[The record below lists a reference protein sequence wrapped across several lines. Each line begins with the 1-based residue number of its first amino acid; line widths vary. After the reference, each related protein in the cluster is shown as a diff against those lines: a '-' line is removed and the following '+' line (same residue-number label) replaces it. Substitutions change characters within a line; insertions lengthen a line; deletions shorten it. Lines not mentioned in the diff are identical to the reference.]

1 MTVGRK
7 GNKRRTLSAGT
18 GEPIRGGCDMGIDL
32 QAWKAG
38 IRTSVEALRE
48 LLLAASHEIHANP
61 ELLFKEVRASARLA
75 DALEAGGLR
84 VERGVGGLATA
95 FRAEVDG
102 GEPGPTLAILAE
114 YDALPGIGHACGH
127 NIIATSALGAGLAL
141 ARSGQRF
148 PGRVLIIGTP
158 AEEGGGGKILLAQ
171 AGVFD
176 DVDASFMLHPS
187 RSDMVRR
194 RSLAS
199 SRTQLVFHGKASHA
213 AGAPDLGINALEA
226 VIQTFVGVNA
236 RRLQM
241 RADAR
246 VHGIITHG
254 GDAVNVIPARAAALF
269 SVRARDRGYQRQL
282 IAMLRQAAEAGAT
295 VTGARLEWTEL
306 RGYDDTVP
314 NPTIAEVMARN
325 MAAVGRAV
333 SEPAPNERMGS
344 TDMGDI
350 SQILPAVHAYFA
362 IAPETVANHTVEFA
376 AASASPAGDA
386 AVLDGAATL
395 AMTAADLLAEPSLL
409 ARAAADFERQR
420 QAGEVAGRAAWLAR
434 GREYTGVGTAAD

>member
-1 MTVGRK
+1 
-7 GNKRRTLSAGT
+7 
-18 GEPIRGGCDMGIDL
+18 MGIDL
-32 QAWKAG
+32 EGWKAR
-38 IRTSVEALRE
+38 IRTAVDELRE
-48 LLLAASHEIHANP
+48 RLLATSHDIHANP
-61 ELLFKEVRASARLA
+61 ELLFEEHGASARLA
-75 DALEAGGLR
+75 DELERGGLR
-84 VERGVGGLATA
+84 VARGVGGLSTA
-95 FRAEVDG
+95 FRAELDG

-127 NIIATSALGAGLAL
+127 NIIATSALGTGLAL

-158 AEEGGGGKILLAQ
+158 GEEGGGGKILLAE

-194 RSLAS
+194 SSLAS
-199 SRTQLVFHGKASHA
+199 SRVELVFHGKASHA
-213 AGAPDLGINALEA
+213 AGAPDLGVNALEA

-254 GDAVNVIPARAAALF
+254 GDAVNIIPSRASARF
-269 SVRARDRGYQRQL
+269 SVRARDRAYQRRL
-282 IAMLRQAAEAGAT
+282 VAMLRHAAEAGAT
-295 VTGARLEWTEL
+295 ATGARLEWAET
-306 RGYDDTVP
+306 RGYDNTVP
-314 NPTIAEVMARN
+314 NPTIADVMARN
-325 MAAVGRAV
+325 MAALGRPV
-333 SEPAPNERMGS
+333 IEPAPDERMGS

-362 IAPETVANHTVEFA
+362 IVPESIANHTVEFA
-376 AASASPAGDA
+376 AAAASPAGDA

-395 AMTAADLLAEPSLL
+395 AMTAAELLAEPSLI
-409 ARAAADFERQR
+409 ARARADFERQLA
-420 QAGEVAGRAAWLAR
+420 AGEVAGRAAWLTR
-434 GREYTGVGTAAD
+434 GREYTGAGAPGE

>member
-1 MTVGRK
+1 
-7 GNKRRTLSAGT
+7 
-18 GEPIRGGCDMGIDL
+18 MGIDL
-32 QAWKAG
+32 EGWKAR
-38 IRTSVEALRE
+38 IRTAVQDLRGQ
-48 LLLAASHEIHANP
+48 LLATSHDIHANP
-61 ELLFKEVRASARLA
+61 ELLFTEHRASARLA
-75 DALEAGGLR
+75 DELERGGLR

-95 FRAEVDG
+95 FRAELPG
-102 GEPGPTLAILAE
+102 GEAGPTLAILAE

-127 NIIATSALGAGLAL
+127 NIIAASALGAGLAL

-187 RSDMVRR
+187 RSDMVLRS
-194 RSLAS
+194 SLAS
-199 SRTQLVFHGKASHA
+199 SRIELTFHGKASHA

-246 VHGIITHG
+246 VHGIVTHG
-254 GDAVNVIPARAAALF
+254 GDAVNIIPARASARF
-269 SVRARDRGYQRQL
+269 SVRARDRAYQRQL
-282 IAMLRQAAEAGAT
+282 VAMLRHAAEAGAT
-295 VTGARLEWTEL
+295 ATGARLEWAET
-306 RGYDDTVP
+306 RGYDNTVP
-314 NPTIAEVMARN
+314 NPTIADVMARN
-325 MAAVGRAV
+325 MAALGRTAIA
-333 SEPAPNERMGS
+333 PAPNERMGS

-362 IAPETVANHTVEFA
+362 IVPESIANHTVEFA
-376 AASASPAGDA
+376 VAAASPAGDA
-386 AVLDGAATL
+386 AVLDGATTM
-395 AMTAADLLAEPSLL
+395 AMTAAELLAETSLIAQ
-409 ARAAADFERQR
+409 ARAEFEGQRAA
-420 QAGEVAGRAAWLAR
+420 GHVAGRETWLAR
-434 GREYTGVGTAAD
+434 GREYTGAGTAAE

>member
-1 MTVGRK
+1 
-7 GNKRRTLSAGT
+7 
-18 GEPIRGGCDMGIDL
+18 MGIDL
-32 QAWKAG
+32 EGWKAR
-38 IRTSVEALRE
+38 IRTAVDELRE
-48 LLLAASHEIHANP
+48 RLLATSHDIHANP
-61 ELLFKEVRASARLA
+61 ELLFEEHRASARLA
-75 DALEAGGLR
+75 DELERGGLR

-95 FRAEVDG
+95 FRAELDG

-127 NIIATSALGAGLAL
+127 NIIATSALGTGLAL

-158 AEEGGGGKILLAQ
+158 GEEGGGGKILLAE

-194 RSLAS
+194 SSLAS
-199 SRTQLVFHGKASHA
+199 SRIELVFHGKASHA
-213 AGAPDLGINALEA
+213 AGAPDLGVNALEA

-254 GDAVNVIPARAAALF
+254 GDAVNIIPARASARL
-269 SVRARDRGYQRQL
+269 SGRARDRAYQRRL
-282 IAMLRQAAEAGAT
+282 VAMLRDAAEAGAT
-295 VTGARLEWTEL
+295 ATGARLQWAET
-306 RGYDDTVP
+306 RGYDNTVP
-314 NPTIAEVMARN
+314 NPTIADVMARN
-325 MAAVGRAV
+325 MAALGRPV
-333 SEPAPNERMGS
+333 IEPAPDERMGS

-362 IAPETVANHTVEFA
+362 IVPESIANHTVEFA
-376 AASASPAGDA
+376 AAAASPAGDA

-395 AMTAADLLAEPSLL
+395 AMTAAELLADPSLI
-409 ARAAADFERQR
+409 AQAGADFDRQLA
-420 QAGEVAGRAAWLAR
+420 AGEVAGRAAWLTR
-434 GREYTGVGTAAD
+434 GREYTGAGAPGE

>member
-1 MTVGRK
+1 
-7 GNKRRTLSAGT
+7 
-18 GEPIRGGCDMGIDL
+18 MGIDL
-32 QAWKAG
+32 DGWKAR
-38 IRTSVEALRE
+38 IRTAVGELRE
-48 LLLAASHEIHANP
+48 QLLATSHAIHADP
-61 ELLFKEVRASARLA
+61 ELLFEEHRASARLA
-75 DALEAGGLR
+75 DALERGGLR
-84 VERGVGGLATA
+84 VTRGAGGLATA
-95 FRAEVDG
+95 FRAELDG

-141 ARSGQRF
+141 ARTRPRI

-194 RSLAS
+194 SSLAS
-199 SRTQLVFHGKASHA
+199 SRVDVVFHGKASHA

-246 VHGIITHG
+246 VHGIVTHG
-254 GDAVNVIPARAAALF
+254 GDAVNIIPARASARF
-269 SVRARDRGYQRQL
+269 SVRARDRAYQRQL
-282 IAMLRQAAEAGAT
+282 VAMLRQAAEAGAIA
-295 VTGARLEWTEL
+295 TGARLEWAET
-306 RGYDDTVP
+306 RGYDNTVP
-314 NPTIAEVMARN
+314 NPTIADVMARN
-325 MAAVGRAV
+325 MTAVGRAV
-333 SEPAPNERMGS
+333 LEPAPNERMGS

-350 SQILPAVHAYFA
+350 SQILPAVHAYVA
-362 IAPETVANHTVEFA
+362 IVPESIANHTVEFA
-376 AASASPAGDA
+376 AAAASPAGDA

-395 AMTAADLLAEPSLL
+395 AMTAADLLAEPGLL
-409 ARAAADFERQR
+409 AQAAADFARQLA
-420 QAGEVAGRAAWLAR
+420 AGEVAGRATWLERAKA
-434 GREYTGVGTAAD
+434 YTGSGTSE

>member
-1 MTVGRK
+1 
-7 GNKRRTLSAGT
+7 
-18 GEPIRGGCDMGIDL
+18 MGIDL
-32 QAWKAG
+32 EGWKAS
-38 IRTSVEALRE
+38 IRTAVDGLRGQ
-48 LLLAASHEIHANP
+48 LLATSHDIHANP
-61 ELLFKEVRASARLA
+61 ELLFKEHRASARLA
-75 DALEAGGLR
+75 DELEKGGLR

-95 FRAEVDG
+95 FRAEIDG
-102 GEPGPTLAILAE
+102 GAPGPTLAILAE

-141 ARSGQRF
+141 AQSGQRF
-148 PGRVLIIGTP
+148 PGRVAIIGTP
-158 AEEGGGGKILLAQ
+158 GEEGGGGKILLAQ

-194 RSLAS
+194 SSLAS
-199 SRTQLVFHGKASHA
+199 SRVELVFHGKASHA

-254 GDAVNVIPARAAALF
+254 GDAVNIIPARASARF
-269 SVRARDRGYQRQL
+269 SVRARDRAYQRNL
-282 IAMLRQAAEAGAT
+282 ITMLRQAAEAGAT
-295 VTGARLEWTEL
+295 ATGARLEWTET
-306 RGYDDTVP
+306 RGYDNTVP
-314 NPTIAEVMARN
+314 NPTIADVMARN
-325 MAAVGRAV
+325 MAAIGRTV
-333 SEPAPNERMGS
+333 IEPVPNERMGS

-362 IAPETVANHTVEFA
+362 IVPDSIANHTVEFA
-376 AASASPAGDA
+376 TASASPAGDT
-386 AVLDGAATL
+386 AVVEGAAAL
-395 AMTAADLLAEPSLL
+395 AMTAAELLAEPTLI
-409 ARAAADFERQR
+409 AQAKADFSRQLA
-420 QAGEVAGRAAWLAR
+420 AGEVAGRETWLKR
-434 GREYTGVGTAAD
+434 GREYTGAGTSE

>member
-1 MTVGRK
+1 
-7 GNKRRTLSAGT
+7 
-18 GEPIRGGCDMGIDL
+18 MGIDL
-32 QAWKAG
+32 ERWKAR
-38 IRTSVEALRE
+38 IRAAVGELRE
-48 LLLAASHEIHANP
+48 PLLATSHDIHGHP
-61 ELLFKEVRASARLA
+61 ELAFKEHHASGRLS
-75 DALEAGGLR
+75 DELERGGFR
-84 VERGVGGLATA
+84 VTRGVGGLATA
-95 FRAEVDG
+95 FQAVLDG
-102 GEPGPTLAILAE
+102 GEAGPTVAILAE

-176 DVDASFMLHPS
+176 DVAASFMLHPS

-194 RSLAS
+194 SSLAS
-199 SRTQLVFHGKASHA
+199 SRIDLVFHGKASHA

-226 VIQTFVGVNA
+226 VIQTFVGINA

-246 VHGIITHG
+246 AHGIVTHG
-254 GDAVNVIPARAAALF
+254 GDAVNIIPARASARF
-269 SVRARDRGYQRQL
+269 SIRARDRAYQRQL
-282 IAMLRQAAEAGAT
+282 VAMLRQAAEAGAT
-295 VTGARLEWTEL
+295 ATGARLEWAET
-306 RGYDDTVP
+306 RGYDNIVP
-314 NPTIAEVMARN
+314 NPTIADVMARN

-333 SEPAPNERMGS
+333 VEPAANERMGS

-362 IAPETVANHTVEFA
+362 IVPESIANHTVEFA
-376 AASASPAGDA
+376 VAAASAAGDA
-386 AVLDGAATL
+386 AVLDGAAML
-395 AMTAADLLAEPSLL
+395 ATTAADLLVEPSLL
-409 ARAAADFERQR
+409 ARAQADFRRQLA
-420 QAGEVAGRAAWLAR
+420 AGEVAGRAVWLDR
-434 GREYTGVGTAAD
+434 GKEYSSTGPMAT